1 MRGETIPPTHSCCAR
16 ISLPRMRGET
26 IPPTHSRCAR
36 ISLPR
41 MRGETIS
48 PTHSRCARISLPRMR
63 GRVGVGARLRDTAG
77 CEAGQRSCAPLYR
90 KWCARISLARM
101 RGETIPPTHSRC
113 ARISLPRMR
122 GKTNPPTHSCCARIS
137 LPRMRGRVGVGARL
151 RDTASCEAK
160 QRSCAPLYRKWCARI
175 SLARM
180 RGETISPT
188 HSRCARISLPRMR
201 GETIPPTHSCCAR
214 ISLPRMRGR
223 VGAGARL
230 RDTASCEAK
239 QRRGAPLYKGGVRHA
254 ALLNVS
260 PNDSM
265 LTAFGF
271 TSQNLPRKSRK
282 LSMRLRACALPVSVW

>member
-77 CEAGQRSCAPLYR
+77 CEAEQRSCAPLY
-90 KWCARISLARM
+90 KKGCARILF
-101 RGETIPPTHSRC
+101 SR
-113 ARISLPRMR
+113 
-122 GKTNPPTHSCCARIS
+122 ARIS
-137 LPRMRGRVGVGARL
+137 LPRMRGRVGV
-151 RDTASCEAK
+151 
-160 QRSCAPLYRKWCARI
+160 
-175 SLARM
+175 
-180 RGETISPT
+180 
-188 HSRCARISLPRMR
+188 
-201 GETIPPTHSCCAR
+201 
-214 ISLPRMRGR
+214 
-223 VGAGARL
+223 GARL